1 LASLLVSVRSPV
13 EARAAV
19 AGGASIIDVKEPS
32 HGSLGRADVRVW
44 QAVRSAVPRS
54 IPLSVALGELN
65 ERLASDGPHISA
77 DDWAGINFCKLGL
90 AEAPTDW
97 LELWRRMRD
106 ELREQANPG
115 PEWVAVVY
123 LDWEAAR
130 APHPEAIIDAV
141 TEIPECR
148 AVLFDTWAKSSG
160 VRLDRSWQPRFQKAR
175 DCGRMVALAGSMDV
189 AAIARW
195 KAWQPDVFA
204 IRGAACAGGDRLGPI
219 DTARVARLAEAV
231 RSGEV
236 PGENATGGLVQM
248 SNRTP

>member
-1 LASLLVSVRSPV
+1 MGHWGVPMCASGRLCDRRFPRRFRS
-13 EARAAV
+13 AWHS
-19 AGGASIIDVKEPS
+19 ASSTSGLHPM
-32 HGSLGRADVRVW
+32 GRTFPRGRLGR
-44 QAVRSAVPRS
+44 
-54 IPLSVALGELN
+54 
-65 ERLASDGPHISA
+65 HH
-77 DDWAGINFCKLGL
+77 FCKLGL
-90 AEAPTDW
+90 VELPTDW

-106 ELREQANPG
+106 ELREQANPC

-130 APHPEAIIDAV
+130 APHPEAIVDAV
-141 TEIPECR
+141 TEMPECR